1 LFSRIDKKAA
11 RRRNDVKERPAGP
24 LSRLIEKKTPIILLA
39 LGVHLLVCLLLFDPK
54 PHTGG
59 DNASYVILARSLLR
73 PGDGYAQDFAPGA
86 PVPETLYPFGYP
98 LLLAPTVA
106 FFGANFTLLK
116 LESVLFSLGT
126 VLISS
131 LLAVRLARPLIWV
144 ALTFAVAL
152 NPVLVEYSHW
162 VLSEI
167 SFVFFSLLA
176 LYLLV
181 RAEEKGQGERYGIW
195 FLAGIVCLAFTI
207 HIRSV
212 GYSFVIAGLA
222 YYGLKR
228 NWKRL
233 AVFALATG
241 VLLAPWKLRN
251 MQVNPGQKSYG
262 QWLLLRNP
270 YEPEQGTIGAGGI
283 AGRIIHNFR
292 FYSFAEMART
302 VIHERTL
309 AAMGGAARL
318 TAGLV
323 SLLVLIGLTVRLL
336 AGVRFID
343 YYVLV
348 YLGVV
353 LIWPEVW
360 SDVRFIMALVPLFLL
375 YAGDGAAW
383 CAGRAGA
390 ADPGREKAAVAVV
403 CLLALAGLASQARL
417 MPENLNMLGNYFAGD
432 RYAGYPDNWRQL
444 FETADWARDHT
455 PEKATF
461 TVRKPTLFFLF
472 SGRHAECYPFTAD
485 TDSVLAMVFRNDYVV
500 VDAVSGTTSRYL
512 VPALVQ
518 QQNRFR
524 LVFDR
529 PYAKVL
535 EVAH

>member
-1 LFSRIDKKAA
+1 
-11 RRRNDVKERPAGP
+11 
-24 LSRLIEKKTPIILLA
+24 
-39 LGVHLLVCLLLFDPK
+39 
-54 PHTGG
+54 
-59 DNASYVILARSLLR
+59 
-73 PGDGYAQDFAPGA
+73 
-86 PVPETLYPFGYP
+86 
-98 LLLAPTVA
+98 LAPLVA
-106 FFGANFTLLK
+106 LFGANFTLLK

-126 VLISS
+126 VLISC
-131 LLAVRLARPLIWV
+131 LLALRLARPLVWA
-144 ALTFAVAL
+144 ALTLAVAL

-176 LYLLV
+176 LYFLV
-181 RAEEKGQGERYGIW
+181 RAEEKGREERYGIW
-195 FLAGIVCLAFTI
+195 FWAGIVCLAFTV

-233 AVFALATG
+233 AVFALAVG
-241 VLLAPWKLRN
+241 VLLAPWKLRD
-251 MQVNPGQKSYG
+251 MHANPEQKSYG
-262 QWLLLRNP
+262 QWLLLKNP
-270 YEPEQGTIGAGGI
+270 YEPEQGSIGAGGV
-283 AGRIIHNFR
+283 AWRIIHNFR
-292 FYSFAEMART
+292 FYSFDEMART

-309 AAMGGAARL
+309 ADMGGAARL
-318 TAGLV
+318 AAGLI
-323 SLLVLIGLTVRLL
+323 SLLVFIGLAVRLL
-336 AGVRFID
+336 AGMRFIELYALVYLGVVLIWPEAWSDVRFIRGLILLFLPVLIYLIKRLLAGVRFIDLTKRLLAGMRFID

-360 SDVRFIMALVPLFLL
+360 SDVRFIMALIPLFLL

-390 ADPGREKAAVAVV
+390 ADLGREKAAAAVV

-417 MPENLNMLGNYFAGD
+417 MPENLNMLGNYLAGD

-535 EVAH
+535 EVVH